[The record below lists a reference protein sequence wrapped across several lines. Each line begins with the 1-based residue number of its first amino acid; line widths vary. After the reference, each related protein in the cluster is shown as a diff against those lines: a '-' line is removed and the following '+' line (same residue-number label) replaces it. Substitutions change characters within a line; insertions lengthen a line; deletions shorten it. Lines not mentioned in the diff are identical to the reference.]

1 MNIIYGLLLIGV
13 LFLCSFISYKIG
25 KRPKKL
31 APIQSDE
38 QLRRERLEKNM
49 QEVMSYSV
57 DKALKRK

>member
-31 APIQSDE
+31 TPIENDE
-38 QLRRERLEKNM
+38 QLKRERLEKNM
-49 QEVMSYSV
+49 QEVMTYSV
-57 DKALKRK
+57 DKALGRK